1 MDIADQVYAAA
12 AGMHGAGGY
21 RAQCG
26 LVEGMLMFLGIAGSK
41 TGLSR
46 KETAAACY
54 QYAEVF
60 EKQFGSLLCRDLRPE
75 GFSAN
80 NPPHL
85 CENLTCRALLF
96 AVDFLQS
103 RDWL

>member
-26 LVEGMLMFLGIAGSK
+26 LVEGMLMFLGIVGTQA
-41 TGLSR
+41 GLSGKQIADR
-46 KETAAACY
+46 CY
-54 QYAEVF
+54 QYAEAF
-60 EKQFGSLLCRDLRPE
+60 EKQFSSLICRDLRPE
-75 GFSAN
+75 GFSEN

-85 CENLTCRALLF
+85 CENLTCRTLLF
-96 AVDFLQS
+96 AADFLQKT
-103 RDWL
+103 DWL